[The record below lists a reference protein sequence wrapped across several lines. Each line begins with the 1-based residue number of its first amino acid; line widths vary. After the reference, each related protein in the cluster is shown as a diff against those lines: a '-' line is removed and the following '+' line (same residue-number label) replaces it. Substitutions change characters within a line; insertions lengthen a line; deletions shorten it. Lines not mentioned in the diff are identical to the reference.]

1 MSAVRH
7 SPVLS
12 ADQLPCHTWVRLPV
26 GGHDSIHASPVDLLS
41 NLNPWMWK
49 RQTWGS
55 FAIAGSR
62 SPGDSW
68 ILIVPLFPG
77 AFGSADAG
85 AAARNR
91 SERPH
96 KNAARTEAVRMSPP
110 AFPFLLGPVAR

>member
-1 MSAVRH
+1 MSLVRH
-7 SPVLS
+7 SPVLP
-12 ADQLPCHTWVRLPV
+12 ADHVPCHTRVRFPV
-26 GGHDSIHASPVDLLS
+26 GGHASIQASPVELSS

-49 RQTWGS
+49 RQTCGS

-85 AAARNR
+85 AARNR

-96 KNAARTEAVRMSPP
+96 KNADRTEALRMSPP
-110 AFPFLLGPVAR
+110 AFFPT